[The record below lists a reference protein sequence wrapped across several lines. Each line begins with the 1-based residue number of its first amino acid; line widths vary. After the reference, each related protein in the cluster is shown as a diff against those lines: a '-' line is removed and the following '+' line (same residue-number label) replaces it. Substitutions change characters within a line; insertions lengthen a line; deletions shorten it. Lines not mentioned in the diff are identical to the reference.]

1 MNKFEIEILSPQG
14 VLFKGNLLAATFPT
28 ASGIITVLPGHASLV
43 TKLINGEIVVST
55 SEEGLKKFSVTNGF
69 IEIEN
74 NHVNVI
80 SEFATQSDKT
90 NKEKVENA
98 IKLAKAMKEKRKE
111 FVDMSA
117 IESEL
122 KRSVV
127 ELKSG
132 LGLRRKK
139 V

>member
-14 VLFKGNLLAATFPT
+14 ILFKGNLSAATFPT
-28 ASGIITVLPGHASLV
+28 ASGVITVLPGHASLV

-55 SEEGLKKFSVTNGF
+55 TNEGLKKFSVTNGF

-80 SEFATQSDKT
+80 AEFATQSDEA
-90 NKEKVENA
+90 NKQKVENA

-111 FVDMSA
+111 FVGMSV

-122 KRSVV
+122 KKSVV

-132 LGLRRKK
+132 LDLRRKK
-139 V
+139 M

>member
-14 VLFKGNLLAATFPT
+14 VLFKGNLSSATFPT
-28 ASGIITVLPGHASLV
+28 ASGVITVLPGHANLV
-43 TKLINGEIVVST
+43 TKLINGEIVINNSDGT
-55 SEEGLKKFSVTNGF
+55 KRFSVASGF

-80 SEFATQSDKT
+80 AEFATQSDEA
-90 NKEKVENA
+90 NKQKIENA
-98 IKLAKAMKEKRKE
+98 INLAKTMKEKRKE

-122 KRSVV
+122 KKSVV

-132 LGLRRKK
+132 LGIKRKK
-139 V
+139 M

>member
-14 VLFKGNLLAATFPT
+14 ILFKGSLSSATFPT
-28 ASGIITVLPGHASLV
+28 ADGVITVLSGHANLV
-43 TKLINGEIVVST
+43 TKLINGEIIVNI
-55 SEEGLKKFSVTNGF
+55 SEDIKKFSVTSGF
-69 IEIEN
+69 IEIVS

-80 SEFATQSDKT
+80 AEFATQSDEA
-90 NKEKVENA
+90 NKQKVENA
-98 IKLAKAMKEKRKE
+98 IKLARTMKEKRKE
-111 FVDMSA
+111 FVDMSV

-122 KRSVV
+122 KKSVV

-132 LGLRRKK
+132 LGMRRKK

>member
-14 VLFKGNLLAATFPT
+14 ILFKGNLSSATFPT
-28 ASGIITVLPGHASLV
+28 ASGVITVLPGHANLV
-43 TKLINGEIVVST
+43 TKLINGEIVINNSDGT
-55 SEEGLKKFSVTNGF
+55 KRFSVASGF

-80 SEFATQSDKT
+80 AEFATQSDEA
-90 NKEKVENA
+90 NKQKIENA
-98 IKLAKAMKEKRKE
+98 INLAKTMKEKRKE

-122 KRSVV
+122 KKSVV

-132 LGLRRKK
+132 LGIKRKK
-139 V
+139 M

>member
-14 VLFKGNLLAATFPT
+14 TLFKGLLSSATFPT
-28 ASGIITVLPGHASLV
+28 ASGIITVLPGHINLV
-43 TKLINGEIVVST
+43 TKLINGEIIINN
-55 SEEGLKKFSVTNGF
+55 SEGTKKFSVASGF

-80 SEFATQSDKT
+80 AEFATQSDET
-90 NKEKVENA
+90 NKQKIEDA
-98 IKLAKAMKEKRKE
+98 INLAKTMKEKRKE
-111 FVDMSA
+111 FVDMYV

-122 KRSVV
+122 KKSVV

-132 LGLRRKK
+132 LGIKRKK
-139 V
+139 I